1 MRDGV
6 NFGLTSGTAELTTEL
21 RGLPLPLSVSHV
33 HGGPTRRLAF
43 CSVRFPPEMPRF
55 VKNVLIFCIKE
66 PVRSHRPHSYHP
78 RYLIALTACTYFED
92 SPFLV

>member
-33 HGGPTRRLAF
+33 HGWPTRRLAF

-55 VKNVLIFCIKE
+55 VKKMALSSVSKSLSALIG
-66 PVRSHRPHSYHP
+66 
-78 RYLIALTACTYFED
+78 LTVIT
-92 SPFLV
+92 LVT